1 MANLSGDPEQEYFAD
16 GFTDALIAELSRITA
31 LRVTSRLSAMKF
43 KGTRLALPEIA
54 RALNVGTVLTGSVI
68 REAGRVSVKTQLY
81 KAAGEQP
88 LWSENYEREF
98 SSILALQSEVARS
111 VAGAIRVRLGPEEE
125 SRLASVRPVDSSAY
139 EAYLRG
145 MSHLNKGT
153 LQETKKGLTYFQ
165 EAVER
170 DPADPL
176 ANAGLALAYVEIAHS
191 ADAADDSLVK
201 AKAAVATALRLDSTL
216 AEVFAAR
223 AMVEAYLEW
232 NWDAA
237 FRDFDHALEINP
249 SLSVAY
255 FHRAWL
261 HVLFGHMDQAEQDQM
276 TAWELDPFKP
286 EVMSHLAAMYARRG
300 RFEEATSTALKS
312 IEMAPQ
318 FPLGHAFLANIYR
331 MRGMYDEAIAA
342 SQKAGE
348 LSPAWRWHVGP
359 IYAEVGR
366 KDDARKVLAA
376 LNQEKP
382 SPWSARWRSLIYI
395 ALGDMDEAFRWL
407 AYEPHHAWAPWITVD
422 PACASLREDPRF
434 PELLRRWNL
443 PPLPASGSR

>member
-1 MANLSGDPEQEYFAD
+1 
-16 GFTDALIAELSRITA
+16 
-31 LRVTSRLSAMKF
+31 
-43 KGTRLALPEIA
+43 
-54 RALNVGTVLTGSVI
+54 
-68 REAGRVSVKTQLY
+68 VKTQLY

-201 AKAAVATALRLDSTL
+201 ARAAVATALRLDSTL

-223 AMVEAYLEW
+223 AMVEAYLE
-232 NWDAA
+232 
-237 FRDFDHALEINP
+237 
-249 SLSVAY
+249 
-255 FHRAWL
+255 
-261 HVLFGHMDQAEQDQM
+261 
-276 TAWELDPFKP
+276 
-286 EVMSHLAAMYARRG
+286 
-300 RFEEATSTALKS
+300 
-312 IEMAPQ
+312 
-318 FPLGHAFLANIYR
+318 
-331 MRGMYDEAIAA
+331 
-342 SQKAGE
+342 
-348 LSPAWRWHVGP
+348 
-359 IYAEVGR
+359 
-366 KDDARKVLAA
+366 
-376 LNQEKP
+376 
-382 SPWSARWRSLIYI
+382 
-395 ALGDMDEAFRWL
+395 
-407 AYEPHHAWAPWITVD
+407 
-422 PACASLREDPRF
+422 
-434 PELLRRWNL
+434 
-443 PPLPASGSR
+443 